1 MTNFDSV
8 DYFTDQSLVLDP
20 HPYFDYLRS
29 RNPMGCP
36 INLPRHRPN
45 HALQH
50 QIPPVAAQQF
60 LSHVRSPGVRP
71 IR

>member
-36 INLPRHRPN
+36 ITYPGIGLTLRYSIKSHRWPRSN
-45 HALQH
+45 
-50 QIPPVAAQQF
+50 
-60 LSHVRSPGVRP
+60 S
-71 IR
+71 